1 VVLYLFDSLKF
12 KVQSSEYII
21 EIEKIKNQFPLKP
34 LVVVINKIDLLTELE
49 IYNYSQELETLN
61 IKLIF

>member
-49 IYNYSQELETLN
+49 ISTIHKNL
-61 IKLIF
+61 KP